1 LRIYLALKDH
11 IFTIIDLYFPKILP
25 LISENSFS
33 VLTTSE
39 LCCTTILKEK
49 KKMSTIA
56 IEVRLNSYN
65 RDSDHTMNQVLFDSI
80 RTIFPNNMKKI
91 STITIEAQLS

>member
-1 LRIYLALKDH
+1 
-11 IFTIIDLYFPKILP
+11 
-25 LISENSFS
+25 
-33 VLTTSE
+33 
-39 LCCTTILKEK
+39 
-49 KKMSTIA
+49 MSTIA